1 MKPHIYIPA
10 PIDSNRGSI
19 IVSCP
24 ERLGIV
30 ATVTQFLY
38 EHGANILNSDQFS
51 SDPHEGFFFLRI
63 EFCMEN
69 FAKRIDHLRQQFM
82 PIAIRFQ
89 MTWRMTHLMERKKL
103 AIFVSKEDHVL
114 RELLWRW
121 NIKELKAD
129 IVMVVSNHPD
139 MEPIVTP
146 LGIPYYHVPVTKET
160 REKMADIHL
169 ELLEKHRA
177 DTLILARYMQIIP
190 GKIIERFPNQIINI
204 HHSFL
209 PAFIGGKPYHQAFAR
224 GVKLIG
230 ATAHYVTEN
239 LDEGPIIEQDVSR
252 VNHRY
257 QVEDLKRV
265 GRDLERI
272 VLARAVQWHIN
283 DQIIV
288 HDNKTIVFR

>member
-1 MKPHIYIPA
+1 MKTHTDIPA
-10 PIDSNRGSI
+10 PIEANRGTLI
-19 IVSCP
+19 ISCP

-30 ATVTQFLY
+30 AAVTQFLY

-51 SDPHEGFFFLRI
+51 SDPHDGFFFMRI
-63 EFCMEN
+63 EFCMDQ
-69 FAKRIDHLRQQFM
+69 FARHINQLRQQFE
-82 PIAIRFQ
+82 PVAKRFQ
-89 MTWRMTHLMERKKL
+89 MSWRMTHLLERKKL
-103 AIFVSKEDHVL
+103 AIFVSREDHVL

-121 NIKELKAD
+121 NIKELNAD

-139 MEPIVTP
+139 METIVSP

-160 REKMADIHL
+160 REEAADIHL
-169 ELLEKHRA
+169 ELLEKHQA

-190 GKIIERFPNQIINI
+190 GKIIDRYRNQIINI

-252 VNHRY
+252 VNHRHM
-257 QVEDLKRV
+257 VEDLKRI

>member
-1 MKPHIYIPA
+1 MKPHKGIPA
-10 PIDSNRGSI
+10 PIDANRGTI
-19 IVSCP
+19 VVSCP
-24 ERLGIV
+24 EKPGIV

-51 SDPHEGFFFLRI
+51 SDPHDGFFFMRI
-63 EFCMEN
+63 EFCMN
-69 FAKRIDHLRQQFM
+69 HLTKQTGRLQQQFV
-82 PIAIRFQ
+82 PIASEFQ
-89 MTWRMTHLMERKKL
+89 MSWRITHLLERKKL

-129 IVMVVSNHPD
+129 IVAVISNHPD
-139 MEPIVTP
+139 MEPVVTP
-146 LGIPYYHVPVTKET
+146 LGIPYYHVPVIKET
-160 REKMADIHL
+160 REEAANIHL
-169 ELLEKHRA
+169 QLLEKHQA

-190 GKIIERFPNQIINI
+190 GKIIERYPNQIINI

-209 PAFIGGKPYHQAFAR
+209 PAFIGGKPYHQAFTR

-252 VNHRY
+252 VNHR
-257 QVEDLKRV
+257 QQIDDLKRV

-283 DQIIV
+283 DRIIV